1 MTAEALT
8 ECLDSP
14 SPAPTPVFS
23 RQNREESEAYPRVVA
38 VLNSRLRV
46 IHGKCGLQWILQVRK
61 SPSRFESIAF
71 CGTKQGLILRIREHL
86 QPRDAKQILP
96 LEEIAAA
103 WAAIE
108 ALPEHFPKQA
118 PQRMAGA

>member
-1 MTAEALT
+1 MNL
-8 ECLDSP
+8 
-14 SPAPTPVFS
+14 APTPVFS
-23 RQNREESEAYPRVVA
+23 AHGGESDEAYGAVLV

-46 IHGKCGLQWILQVRK
+46 VHGKCGLQWILQVRK

-86 QPRDAKQILP
+86 QPRDARQILP

-108 ALPEHFPKQA
+108 ALPEYFPKQA

>member
-1 MTAEALT
+1 MTAEALA

-23 RQNREESEAYPRVVA
+23 GQNREESEAYSRVVA
-38 VLNSRLRV
+38 VLSPRLRV

-71 CGTKQGLILRIREHL
+71 CGTKQGLILRIREHF

-108 ALPEHFPKQA
+108 ALPEYFPKQA